1 MTPPPSTPI
10 VGRTLLTGEWPE
22 KLPET
27 PLAQTPMDPL
37 RTDVVVVEA
46 GAQVV
51 AGAVVINQ
59 PFVDGLWVL
68 PAFQGHPGVDRALV
82 TAIVQELV
90 RQRVLEVL
98 ALSQTPETDAL
109 YAHAGG
115 KQLPGTLWVIPVG
128 GGT

>member
-1 MTPPPSTPI
+1 
-10 VGRTLLTGEWPE
+10 VGEWPD

-27 PLAQTPMDPL
+27 PLAHTPLDPI

-46 GAQVV
+46 GDQVV
-51 AGAVVINQ
+51 AGAAVLTAA
-59 PFVDGLWVL
+59 FVDGLWVR
-68 PAFQGHPGVDRALV
+68 PEFQGHAGVDRALV
-82 TAIVQELV
+82 EAIVRELV